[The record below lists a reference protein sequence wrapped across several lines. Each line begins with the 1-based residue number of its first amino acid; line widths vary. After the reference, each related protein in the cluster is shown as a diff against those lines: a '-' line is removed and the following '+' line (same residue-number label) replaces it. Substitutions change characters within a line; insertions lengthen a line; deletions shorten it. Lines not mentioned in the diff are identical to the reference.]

1 MGRAQQNRI
10 KISEKMDKGYERER
24 FEKLGIKTSVA
35 VRFREFCKK
44 MSRSQSITLL
54 LMLDFFEDN
63 GISPA
68 ESMGPRLETLETR
81 ISMLIKKRMNGMI
94 AILKDIEKSQTKPTA
109 AMLYSL
115 FQQTEPAKKKL
126 ILEKKAIAETAPVR
140 YRERNNENET
150 LGK

>member
-1 MGRAQQNRI
+1 
-10 KISEKMDKGYERER
+10 MDKGYEKER

-35 VRFREFCKK
+35 IRYREFCKK
-44 MSRSQSITLL
+44 MSKSQSMTLL

-68 ESMGPRLETLETR
+68 ESMGPRMETLETR
-81 ISMLIKKRMNGMI
+81 ISLLIKKRMNGMI

-115 FQQTEPAKKKL
+115 FEQVEPTKKKL
-126 ILEKKAIAETAPVR
+126 ILEKKAIEESKSVR
-140 YRERNNENET
+140 YRERNNENEF
-150 LGK
+150 LEK